1 MHSWLDQLL
10 RPLLQISSL
19 LHIEADRRPSDTLGS
34 TQVQTPTAT
43 TEARENMVGWC
54 GQTHAVALPPLAASV
69 CKRPD
74 AGSRMSREAH
84 VRFWE
89 RAVVKF
95 RRATRLVALSEQ
107 HLRRFLKSYATYY
120 NTARTHRALGKDAPV
135 SRPVQR
141 IGRIVSHALVGGLH
155 HQYVRI

>member
-19 LHIEADRRPSDTLGS
+19 LHTEADRRPSDTLGS

-43 TEARENMVGWC
+43 TEARANMVGWR

-95 RRATRLVALSEQ
+95 RRATRLVVLGEA
-107 HLRRFLKSYATYY
+107 HLRRTLRGHARYY
-120 NTARTHRALGKDAPV
+120 NSARTHRSLGQDTPV
-135 SRPVQR
+135 SRPVQQ
-141 IGRIVSHALVGGLH
+141 IGRIVSHALVGGLD
-155 HQYVRI
+155 

>member
-43 TEARENMVGWC
+43 TEARENMVGWR

-84 VRFWE
+84 VRFCE

-95 RRATRLVALSEQ
+95 RRATRLMVFNAENF
-107 HLRRFLKSYATYY
+107 RRILAKYY
-120 NTARTHRALGKDAPV
+120 NEVRTTSRLGRTRPAHAR
-135 SRPVQR
+135 SRGSETLLR
-141 IGRIVSHALVGGLH
+141 IR
-155 HQYVRI
+155 